1 MRSAHALLLSAAAF
15 AVLGAPLRAQQLW
28 TFSINPS
35 FGANLYLSKLPT
47 RFNIRGKEN
56 DIPVQS
62 GNLTNIVTMRNS
74 LGVRYGRF
82 VGVEAIVSLSP
93 SNLQS
98 NNLDDMSVDII
109 SYGMNASFYVPLGK
123 PGRELFLSG
132 GYGLKRYDFFYFR
145 TWSENAWTWNLGTG
159 ANLPITNRI
168 AVHLEARDHVST
180 FNSNIPGVSAERQND
195 LTVSIGLNLSVNSE
209 NR

>member
-15 AVLGAPLRAQQLW
+15 AVFGAPLRAQQLW
-28 TFSINPS
+28 TFSVNPS
-35 FGANLYLSKLPT
+35 FGANLYLSKLPP
-47 RFNIRGKEN
+47 RFMIRGKES
-56 DIPVQS
+56 DVPVQS
-62 GNLTNIVTMRNS
+62 GNLSNIVTMRNS

-82 VGVEAIVSLSP
+82 VGLEAMVTLSP

-98 NNLDDMSVDII
+98 NNLDDMSVDIV
-109 SYGMNASFYVPLGK
+109 SYGLNGSFYLPLGK
-123 PGRELFLSG
+123 KGHEVFLSG

-159 ANLPITNRI
+159 TNLPINKRI

-195 LTVSIGLNLSVNSE
+195 LTLSIGINMSVNAE